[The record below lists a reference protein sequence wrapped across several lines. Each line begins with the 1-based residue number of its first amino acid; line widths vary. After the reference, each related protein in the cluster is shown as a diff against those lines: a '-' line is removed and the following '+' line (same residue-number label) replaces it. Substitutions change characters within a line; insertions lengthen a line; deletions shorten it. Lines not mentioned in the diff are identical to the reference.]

1 MGSPFHLLLVGPLR
15 RALTRMGAGN
25 LATVLISEAMDN
37 SLSYSVLNYL
47 KRLKNQAKM
56 EYDRIVSVTP
66 YKGKVGPD
74 GIKVNV
80 KSQLKREL
88 MDGLPGSSLRE
99 QVNKLFLNPSSFHPS
114 LLSRLLPPA
123 PYLLADHTPAP
134 CTLADQTF
142 SPGD

>member
-1 MGSPFHLLLVGPLR
+1 
-15 RALTRMGAGN
+15 MGAGN

-99 QVNKLFLNPSSFHPS
+99 QVNKLSYAFTPNPP
-114 LLSRLLPPA
+114 LPLPPA
-123 PYLLADHTPAP
+123 AAP
-134 CTLADQTF
+134 CPL
-142 SPGD
+142 PPC